1 MELPD
6 APAMCHLSS
15 TWTQRNPPVASSVL
29 HAITEQRPPMRTRKL
44 ALALLAAAT
53 FLAGCGDDTDG
64 DAQADPGPTD
74 TAATDSGSDE
84 SASLGDDVAAVVDG
98 EEISAASIDAHVES
112 FASNPQFAD
121 QLEGAEGEAARA
133 QLGAQILTSA
143 IQSSVLS
150 AGADEI
156 GAPVGDEDIEA
167 ARAEVEEQAGG
178 PEGLEA
184 AMEQQGLTED
194 LLQMELRGVA
204 AVQNIT
210 EALDEASGEE
220 TSDDTASEEAAPGT
234 ELTPSEQR
242 VQEHLLELATSAD
255 IQVHPDFGRWDAQT
269 GQVVPAGAAPAPGG

>member
-1 MELPD
+1 
-6 APAMCHLSS
+6 
-15 TWTQRNPPVASSVL
+15 
-29 HAITEQRPPMRTRKL
+29 MRTRKL

-64 DAQADPGPTD
+64 DARADGEPTD
-74 TAATDSGSDE
+74 TTVADDGSEETAPLDE
-84 SASLGDDVAAVVDG
+84 GVAARVDG
-98 EEISAASIDAHVES
+98 DEISAAAIDAHVES

-143 IQSSVLS
+143 IQSSVLV

-156 GAPVGDEDIEA
+156 GAPVGEEDIAA

-178 PEGLEA
+178 PEGLQA
-184 AMEQQGLTED
+184 AMEQQGLTEE

-210 EALDEASGEE
+210 AELDEEAGDD
-220 TSDDTASEEAAPGT
+220 TSDDTAADEAAPGT

-242 VQEHLLELATSAD
+242 VQEYLLELATGAD

-269 GQVVPAGAAPAPGG
+269 GQVVPPGAGPAPVPGG

>member
-1 MELPD
+1 
-6 APAMCHLSS
+6 
-15 TWTQRNPPVASSVL
+15 
-29 HAITEQRPPMRTRKL
+29 MRTRKL

-64 DAQADPGPTD
+64 DTQADPGPTD
-74 TAATDSGSDE
+74 TTATDSGTDE

-112 FASNPQFAD
+112 FVSNPQFAE

-184 AMEQQGLTED
+184 AMAQQGLTED

-220 TSDDTASEEAAPGT
+220 TSDDTAPEEAAPGT

-269 GQVVPAGAAPAPGG
+269 GQVVPAGAAPAPIPGG